1 MVAERVKA
9 ESEDH
14 EEELDAE
21 RIMEEFTKQENQVKR
36 LEGFNA
42 VINPYNI
49 QLRMAVERIG
59 EEIGIAK
66 QKMDNKP
73 IDILTY

>member
-21 RIMEEFTKQENQVKR
+21 RIMEEFTEQENEVKR
-36 LEGFNA
+36 LEDMKLVNSF
-42 VINPYNI
+42 
-49 QLRMAVERIG
+49 
-59 EEIGIAK
+59 
-66 QKMDNKP
+66 
-73 IDILTY
+73 

>member
-1 MVAERVKA
+1 MEAERVKA

-36 LEGFNA
+36 LEDMKLLNSF
-42 VINPYNI
+42 
-49 QLRMAVERIG
+49 
-59 EEIGIAK
+59 
-66 QKMDNKP
+66 
-73 IDILTY
+73 

>member
-21 RIMEEFTKQENQVKR
+21 RIMEEFTEQENQVKEFEDIK
-36 LEGFNA
+36 L
-42 VINPYNI
+42 VNPYKI
-49 QLRMAVERIG
+49 QLRMAVKRIG
-59 EEIGIAK
+59 EEIGIARK
-66 QKMDNKP
+66 EMVNKP